1 MSDYERAMRN
11 ALRTVYPNCKIIGCW
26 FHFCQAIGKHCKKI
40 GGLNAKLDSDVGA
53 KKLYHKFLALPLVR
67 IDLIAEAIALL
78 VAESLQF
85 GPEFATFVA
94 YFQRQWVTVETP
106 ESFCVFSQVS
116 RTNNLVESHNS
127 WFV

>member
-1 MSDYERAMRN
+1 MTRKTEAAYTHLFQKIDDMLFKLEPTSVMSDYERAMRN
-11 ALRTVYPNCKIIGCW
+11 ALRTVYPNCQIIGCW

-78 VAESLQF
+78 V
-85 GPEFATFVA
+85 
-94 YFQRQWVTVETP
+94 
-106 ESFCVFSQVS
+106 
-116 RTNNLVESHNS
+116 RTRICN
-127 WFV
+127 FRCIFPAAMGYC